1 MSVKGRKARLAVT
14 AGLAAALALGGVV
27 APVAQAYADSGYS
40 VTVQAPDDSAYAV
53 DGNYKIYQLF
63 TGTFGGA
70 DNTHLGNV
78 VANPAYSA
86 TVLTTLNSVL
96 VEVGEQKIDTSDMS
110 EARIAIAITDAIR
123 GLDRTN
129 QQKFANKLAG
139 ALATS
144 GATATQSASAS
155 DGTVAFNVNEAG
167 YYLIASSS
175 TSGATTSA
183 ILVPVNGNVA
193 AKTKV
198 STPTVTKQV
207 KVNDEGYKKNTDVGL
222 TSATTV
228 EKLTYKLEG
237 TVASNIADYD
247 AYTYVFTDTL
257 PTGVTVTNERVDGVT
272 GDSTKPGWG
281 VKVTAKVGETTKDI
295 TASFSLPSGLNGN
308 KVTWTCGNL
317 KQALLDAGFSSENLG
332 KAKIALTY
340 TPDYTVTELGAALV
354 GEGMPA
360 VTNTAKL
367 SYSNNP
373 YIEGAGT
380 VADATSAQS
389 KVYTYKLSL
398 SKVKK
403 ASEGEG
409 TSPLDGAKFTLKR
422 FNSETNA
429 FDQIVFE
436 NKEASDGSLAFTG
449 LDSGVEYELSETTVP
464 AGMKSIDP
472 IKFKIVAVQNTDG
485 TVTKVTANKT
495 SDPSSA
501 ATFVDTTDTDNV
513 IDVTVTNIEG
523 PNLPTT
529 GQQGIVAGVAVG
541 GIVLTVSLVAISR
554 NRKRSE

>member
-1 MSVKGRKARLAVT
+1 MSVKGRKTRLAVT

-40 VTVQAPDDSAYAV
+40 VTVKAPDDSAYAV
-53 DGNYKIYQLF
+53 DGEYKIYQLF
-63 TGTFGGA
+63 TGTFGGS

-78 VANPAYSA
+78 VANSAYSA

-96 VEVGEQKIDTSDMS
+96 PKGQKINTADMS

-144 GATATQSASAS
+144 GATATQSAS

-183 ILVPVNGNVA
+183 ILVPVNGNVTA
-193 AKTKV
+193 ETKV

-207 KVNDEGYKKNTDVGL
+207 KVNNEGYKKNTDVGL

-380 VADATSAQS
+380 VADTTSAQS

-485 TVTKVTANKT
+485 TVTKVTADKT
-495 SDPSSA
+495 SDPSNA
-501 ATFVDTTDTDNV
+501 ATFVNATDTDNV

-523 PNLPTT
+523 ADLPLT

>member
-27 APVAQAYADSGYS
+27 APVAQAYADGGYS
-40 VTVQAPDDSAYAV
+40 VTVKAPDDSAYAV
-53 DGNYKIYQLF
+53 DGEYKIYQLF
-63 TGTFGGA
+63 TGTFGGS

-78 VANPAYSA
+78 VANSAYSA

-96 VEVGEQKIDTSDMS
+96 PEGQKINTADMS

-144 GATATQSASAS
+144 GATATQSAS

-183 ILVPVNGNVA
+183 ILVPVNGNVTA
-193 AKTKV
+193 ETKV

-380 VADATSAQS
+380 VADTTSAQS

-436 NKEASDGSLAFTG
+436 NKEARDGSLAFTG
-449 LDSGVEYELSETTVP
+449 LDSDVEYELSETAVP

-472 IKFKIVAVQNTDG
+472 IKFKITATKEADG

-523 PNLPTT
+523 ADLPLT

-541 GIVLTVSLVAISR
+541 GIVLTISLVAISR
-554 NRKRSE
+554 NRKRSK

>member
-27 APVAQAYADSGYS
+27 APVAQAYADTVYS
-40 VTVQAPDDSAYAV
+40 VTVKAPDDSAYAV
-53 DGNYKIYQLF
+53 AGGYKIYQLF

-78 VANPAYSA
+78 VANSAYSA
-86 TVLTTLNSVL
+86 TVLATLNSVL
-96 VEVGEQKIDTSDMS
+96 GEEHKIDTTGMS

-139 ALATS
+139 ALANS
-144 GATATQSASAS
+144 EATATVNAT
-155 DGTVAFNVNEAG
+155 DGKVTFSGVGPG

-183 ILVPVNGNVA
+183 ILVPVNGNVTA
-193 AKTKV
+193 ETKV

-207 KVNDEGYKKNTDVGL
+207 KVNNEGYKKNTDVGL

-247 AYTYVFTDTL
+247 AYKYVFTDTL
-257 PTGVTVTNERVDGVT
+257 PSGVTVTNERVHGVT
-272 GDSTKPGWG
+272 GNSAKPGWH
-281 VKVTAKVGETTKDI
+281 VNVTAEVKGITQDI
-295 TASFSLPSGLNGN
+295 TDKFSLPSGLSGN
-308 KVTWTCGNL
+308 TVTWTCDNL
-317 KQALLDAGFSSENLG
+317 KQALLDVGFSSENLG

-340 TPDYTVTELGAALV
+340 TPDYTATELATALDGV
-354 GEGMPA
+354 GMPA

-373 YIEGAGT
+373 YADGVGT
-380 VADATSAQS
+380 TVDTAPAQS
-389 KVYTYKLSL
+389 NVYTYKLSL

-403 ASEGEG
+403 DSEGEG
-409 TSPLDGAKFTLKR
+409 TSRLDGAKFTLKR

-436 NKEASDGSLAFTG
+436 NKEASDGTLAFVG
-449 LDSGVEYELSETTVP
+449 LDSDVEYELSETTVP

-472 IKFKIVAVQNTDG
+472 IKFKISATKDADG
-485 TVTKVTANKT
+485 TVTQVTATAT
-495 SDPSSA
+495 SDPSNA
-501 ATFVDTTDTDNV
+501 ATFVNATDTDNV

>member
-27 APVAQAYADSGYS
+27 APVAQAYADAAYS
-40 VTVQAPDDSAYAV
+40 VTVQAPAGSAYAV
-53 DGNYKIYQLF
+53 SGEYKIYRLF
-63 TGTFGGA
+63 TGTFGGT
-70 DNTHLGNV
+70 DNKHLGNV
-78 VANPAYSA
+78 VANSAYSA

-96 VEVGEQKIDTSDMS
+96 GEEHKIDTTGMS

-144 GATATQSASAS
+144 GATATQGASN
-155 DGTVAFNVNEAG
+155 GTVAFNVNEAG

-183 ILVPVNGNVA
+183 ILVPVNGNVTA
-193 AKTKV
+193 ETKV

-207 KVNDEGYKKNTDVGL
+207 KVNNEGYKKNTDVGL

-247 AYTYVFTDTL
+247 AYKYVFTDTL

-272 GDSTKPGWG
+272 GNSAKPGWG

-332 KAKIALTY
+332 KAKIALAY

-373 YIEGAGT
+373 YIGGAGST
-380 VADATSAQS
+380 ATTPADVS
-389 KVYTYKLSL
+389 KVYTYKLAL
-398 SKVKK
+398 KKVKED
-403 ASEGEG
+403 A
-409 TSPLDGAKFTLKR
+409 TPLTGAKFTLKR
-422 FNSETNA
+422 DGQPVFADLRVET
-429 FDQIVFE
+429 
-436 NKEASDGSLAFTG
+436 DGTLAFTG
-449 LDSGVEYELSETTVP
+449 LDSDVEYELSETTVP

-472 IKFKIVAVQNTDG
+472 IKFKITAAKDGATGEVTSVKVNTGDVADN
-485 TVTKVTANKT
+485 
-495 SDPSSA
+495 SHA
-501 ATFVDTTDTDNV
+501 ATFDADSKFDDNV
-513 IDVTVTNIEG
+513 IHVTVTNIEG
-523 PNLPTT
+523 ADLPLT

>member
-27 APVAQAYADSGYS
+27 APVAQAYADAAYS
-40 VTVQAPDDSAYAV
+40 VTVQAQTGSAYSV
-53 DGNYKIYQLF
+53 DGEYKIYKLF
-63 TGTFGGA
+63 TGTFGGT
-70 DNTHLGNV
+70 DNKHLGNV
-78 VANPAYSA
+78 VANPTYLN

-96 VEVGEQKIDTSDMS
+96 PAEQKIDTSGMS
-110 EARIAIAITDAIR
+110 EARIAIAITDAIHDLTVPDAR
-123 GLDRTN
+123 
-129 QQKFANKLAG
+129 KFANKLAG

-144 GATATQSASAS
+144 TPTDAQNAT
-155 DGTVAFNVNEAG
+155 DGKVAFNVNETG

-175 TSGATTSA
+175 TSGANTSA
-183 ILVPVNGNVA
+183 ILVPVNGNVTA
-193 AKTKV
+193 ETKV

-207 KVNDEGYKKNTDVGL
+207 KVNNGGYEKNTDVGL

-247 AYTYVFTDTL
+247 AYEYVFTDTL
-257 PTGVTVTNERVDGVT
+257 PTGVTVTNERVHGVT
-272 GDSTKPGWG
+272 GNSTKPGWG
-281 VKVTAKVGETTKDI
+281 VKVTAKVGDTTKDI
-295 TASFSLPSGLNGN
+295 TASFSLPSDLSGGT
-308 KVTWTCGNL
+308 VTWTCDNL
-317 KQALLDAGFSSENLG
+317 KQVLLDAGFSSDNLG

-380 VADATSAQS
+380 VTDTTSAQS

-409 TSPLDGAKFTLKR
+409 TSSLDGAKFTLKR

-436 NKEASDGSLAFTG
+436 NKEASDGFLAFTG
-449 LDSGVEYELSETTVP
+449 LDSGVEYELSETVVP

-472 IKFKIVAVQNTDG
+472 IKFKIVATKDADG

-523 PNLPTT
+523 ADLPLT
-529 GQQGIVAGVAVG
+529 GQQGIVAGVAAG

-554 NRKRSE
+554 NRKRND

>member
-27 APVAQAYADSGYS
+27 APVAQAYADAAYS
-40 VTVQAPDDSAYAV
+40 VTVQAPAGSAYAV
-53 DGNYKIYQLF
+53 DGGYKIYRLF
-63 TGTFGGA
+63 TGTFGGTK
-70 DNTHLGNV
+70 NKHMGNV
-78 VANPAYSA
+78 VANLDYRDA
-86 TVLTTLNSVL
+86 VLTTLNSVL
-96 VEVGEQKIDTSDMS
+96 PAEQKIDASGMS
-110 EARIAIAITDAIR
+110 EARIAIAITDAIQDLTDTDAR
-123 GLDRTN
+123 
-129 QQKFANKLAG
+129 KFANKLAG
-139 ALATS
+139 ALATVTPTDTQN
-144 GATATQSASAS
+144 AT
-155 DGTVAFNVNEAG
+155 DGKVAFNVNETG

-183 ILVPVNGNVA
+183 ILVPVNGNVTA
-193 AKTKV
+193 ETKV

-247 AYTYVFTDTL
+247 AYKYVFTDTL
-257 PTGVTVTNERVDGVT
+257 PSGVTVTNERVHGVT
-272 GDSTKPGWG
+272 GNSAKPGWH
-281 VKVTAKVGETTKDI
+281 VNVTAEVEGITQDI
-295 TASFSLPSGLNGN
+295 TDKFSLPSDLSGN
-308 KVTWTCGNL
+308 TVTWTCNDL
-317 KQALLDAGFSSENLG
+317 KQALLGAGFSSENLG
-332 KAKIALTY
+332 KAKVALTY

-380 VADATSAQS
+380 VADTTSAQS

-436 NKEASDGSLAFTG
+436 NKEARDGSLAFTG
-449 LDSGVEYELSETTVP
+449 LDSDVEYELSETTVP

-472 IKFKIVAVQNTDG
+472 IKFRITATKEADG
-485 TVTKVTANKT
+485 TVTKVTADET

-501 ATFVDTTDTDNV
+501 ATFVNTTNTDNV
-513 IDVTVTNIEG
+513 IDVTITNIEG
-523 PNLPTT
+523 PNLPLT

>member
-27 APVAQAYADSGYS
+27 APVAQAYADAAYA
-40 VTVQAPDDSAYAV
+40 VTVQAPTGSAYAV
-53 DGNYKIYQLF
+53 DGEYKIYQLF
-63 TGTFGGA
+63 TGTFGGTE
-70 DNTHLGNV
+70 NKHLGNV
-78 VANPAYSA
+78 VANPTYLN

-96 VEVGEQKIDTSDMS
+96 PTEQKIDTSGMS
-110 EARIAIAITDAIR
+110 EARIAIAITDAIH
-123 GLDRTN
+123 GLTRTN
-129 QQKFANKLAG
+129 AQKFANKLAG
-139 ALATS
+139 ALANLE
-144 GATATQSASAS
+144 ATATVNAT
-155 DGTVAFNVNEAG
+155 DGKVTFSGVETG

-183 ILVPVNGNVA
+183 ILVPVNGNVTA
-193 AKTKV
+193 ETKV

-207 KVNDEGYKKNTDVGL
+207 KVNNEGYKKNTDVGL

-247 AYTYVFTDTL
+247 AYKYVFTDTL
-257 PTGVTVTNERVDGVT
+257 PSGVTVTNERVGGVA
-272 GDSTKPGWG
+272 GNSAKPGWG
-281 VKVTAKVGETTKDI
+281 VKVTAEVGDTTKDI
-295 TASFSLPSGLNGN
+295 TDSFSLPSGLSGN
-308 KVTWTCGNL
+308 TVTWTCDNL
-317 KQALLDAGFSSENLG
+317 KQVLLDAGFSSEDLG

-340 TPDYTVTELGAALV
+340 TPDYTATELATALDGV
-354 GEGMPA
+354 DMPA

-380 VADATSAQS
+380 VADTTSAQS

-422 FNSETNA
+422 FNSETNV

-436 NKEASDGSLAFTG
+436 NKEASDGTLAFVG
-449 LDSGVEYELSETTVP
+449 LDSDVEYELSETVVP
-464 AGMKSIDP
+464 AGMKSVDP
-472 IKFKIVAVQNTDG
+472 IKFKIVAVKGADG
-485 TVTKVTANKT
+485 TVTQVAATET
-495 SDPSSA
+495 SDPSNA
-501 ATFVDTTDTDNV
+501 ATFVNATKTDNV

-523 PNLPTT
+523 PSLPTT

-541 GIVLTVSLVAISR
+541 GIVLAISLAAISR
-554 NRKRSE
+554 NRTRSE

>member
-40 VTVQAPDDSAYAV
+40 VTVKAPDDSAYAV
-53 DGNYKIYQLF
+53 DGEYKIYQLF
-63 TGTFGGA
+63 TGTFGGS

-78 VANPAYSA
+78 VANSACSA

-96 VEVGEQKIDTSDMS
+96 PKGQKINTADMS

-144 GATATQSASAS
+144 GATATQSAS

-183 ILVPVNGNVA
+183 ILVPVNGNVTA
-193 AKTKV
+193 ETKV

-308 KVTWTCGNL
+308 NVTWTCGNL

-380 VADATSAQS
+380 VADTTSAQS

-485 TVTKVTANKT
+485 TVTKVTADKT
-495 SDPSSA
+495 SDPSNA
-501 ATFVDTTDTDNV
+501 ATFVNATDTDNV

-523 PNLPTT
+523 ADLPLT

>member
-27 APVAQAYADSGYS
+27 APVAQVYADAAYS
-40 VTVQAPDDSAYAV
+40 VTVQAPAGSAYAV
-53 DGNYKIYQLF
+53 SGEYKIYQLF

-78 VANPAYSA
+78 VANPAYIA

-96 VEVGEQKIDTSDMS
+96 VEGGKQKIDASDMS

-144 GATATQSASAS
+144 GATATQSAS

-183 ILVPVNGNVA
+183 ILVPVNGNVTA
-193 AKTKV
+193 ETKV

-207 KVNDEGYKKNTDVGL
+207 KVNNEGYKKNTDVGL
-222 TSATTV
+222 TNATTV

-247 AYTYVFTDTL
+247 AYKYVFTDTL
-257 PTGVTVTNERVDGVT
+257 PSGVTVTNERVVGVD

-281 VKVTAKVGETTKDI
+281 VKVTAEVEGITQDI
-295 TASFSLPSGLNGN
+295 TDKFSLPSGLSGN
-308 KVTWTCGNL
+308 TVTWTCDNL
-317 KQALLDAGFSSENLG
+317 KQALLDVGFSSKKLG

-340 TPDYTVTELGAALV
+340 TPDYTATELATALDGV
-354 GEGMPA
+354 GMPA
-360 VTNTAKL
+360 VTNTAML

-373 YIEGAGT
+373 YADGAGT
-380 VADATSAQS
+380 TANTATAQS
-389 KVYTYKLSL
+389 NVYTYQLSL

-403 ASEGEG
+403 DPNGEG
-409 TSPLDGAKFTLKR
+409 TSRLDGAKFTLKR
-422 FNSETNA
+422 FNSVTGA

-436 NKEASDGSLAFTG
+436 NKEASDGTLAFTG
-449 LDSGVEYELSETTVP
+449 LDSGVEYELSETVVP

-472 IKFKIVAVQNTDG
+472 IKFKIVATKDADG
-485 TVTKVTANKT
+485 TVTKVTADKT
-495 SDPSSA
+495 SDPSNA
-501 ATFVDTTDTDNV
+501 ATFVNVTETDNV

-523 PNLPTT
+523 PNLPLT

-541 GIVLTVSLVAISR
+541 GIVLTISLVAISH
-554 NRKRSE
+554 NRKRND

>member
-27 APVAQAYADSGYS
+27 APVAQAYADSGYT
-40 VTVQAPDDSAYAV
+40 VTIESTSD
-53 DGNYKIYQLF
+53 YKVEGQYKVYRLF
-63 TGTFGGA
+63 TGSFA
-70 DNTHLGNV
+70 DTSGKMGNA
-78 VANPAYSA
+78 VANDNYREDMR
-86 TVLTTLNSVL
+86 TVLNGFLADANKVPAVNAAHSKL
-96 VEVGEQKIDTSDMS
+96 VVDT
-110 EARIAIAITDAIR
+110 AIADGIAGLPDA
-123 GLDRTN
+123 TTK
-129 QQKFANKLAG
+129 QKFANKLAA
-139 ALATS
+139 ALKDKTGFTS
-144 GATATQSASAS
+144 VNAEG
-155 DGTVAFNVNEAG
+155 GTLSVTGLEAG
-167 YYLIASSS
+167 YYLIVNPDVDNNAM
-175 TSGATTSA
+175 TSA
-183 ILVPVNGNVA
+183 ILVPVNHDRKVA
-193 AKTKV
+193 IKT

-295 TASFSLPSGLNGN
+295 TASFSLPNGLNGN

-380 VADATSAQS
+380 VADTTSAQS

-436 NKEASDGSLAFTG
+436 NKEARAGSLAFTG
-449 LDSGVEYELSETTVP
+449 LDSDVEYELSETAVP

-472 IKFKIVAVQNTDG
+472 IKFRITATKEADG

-523 PNLPTT
+523 ADLPLT

>member
-27 APVAQAYADSGYS
+27 APVAQAYAGSGYS
-40 VTVQAPDDSAYAV
+40 VTVKAPDDSAYAV
-53 DGNYKIYQLF
+53 AGGYKIYQLF

-78 VANPAYSA
+78 VANSAYSA

-96 VEVGEQKIDTSDMS
+96 GEEHEIDTTGMS

-144 GATATQSASAS
+144 GATATQNAT
-155 DGTVAFNVNEAG
+155 DGKVAFNVNETG

-183 ILVPVNGNVA
+183 ILVPVNGNVTA
-193 AKTKV
+193 ETKV
-198 STPTVTKQV
+198 STPAVTKQV
-207 KVNDEGYKKNTDVGL
+207 KVNNEGYKKNTDVGL

-237 TVASNIADYD
+237 TVASNIDDYG
-247 AYTYVFTDTL
+247 AYKYVFKDTL
-257 PTGVTVTNERVDGVT
+257 PKGVTADADRVAQWNVTCKVVYDGAEHTIPEGRFAVSFAT
-272 GDSTKPGWG
+272 NSTDNITEISWTCADLVKAMNDAGLSSNHGDASIILEYTPNY
-281 VKVTAKVGETTKDI
+281 TAEELRNALPNAGM
-295 TASFSLPSGLNGN
+295 ASVNN
-308 KVTWTCGNL
+308 KV
-317 KQALLDAGFSSENLG
+317 
-332 KAKIALTY
+332 
-340 TPDYTVTELGAALV
+340 
-354 GEGMPA
+354 
-360 VTNTAKL
+360 KL
-367 SYSNNP
+367 EYSNNP
-373 YIEGAGT
+373 YSGSEDSTGT
-380 VADATSAQS
+380 TTTDES
-389 KVYTYKLSL
+389 KVYTYKLAL
-398 SKVKK
+398 KKVKED
-403 ASEGEG
+403 A
-409 TSPLDGAKFTLKR
+409 TSLAGAKFTLKR
-422 FNSETNA
+422 DGTE
-429 FDQIVFE
+429 VFTDRGVGD
-436 NKEASDGSLAFTG
+436 DGTLGFVG

-472 IKFKIVAVQNTDG
+472 IKFTIAAAKDADG
-485 TVTKVTANKT
+485 TVTQVTADET
-495 SDPSSA
+495 SDPSNA
-501 ATFVDTTDTDNV
+501 ATFDNTMSGDNV

>member
-14 AGLAAALALGGVV
+14 AGLAAALALGGVE
-27 APVAQAYADSGYS
+27 APVAQAYADAAYS
-40 VTVQAPDDSAYAV
+40 VTVQAPTDSAYAV
-53 DGNYKIYQLF
+53 EGEYRIYQLF

-70 DNTHLGNV
+70 GNTHLGNV
-78 VANPAYSA
+78 VANSAYSA

-96 VEVGEQKIDTSDMS
+96 PEGQEIDTTGMS
-110 EARIAIAITDAIR
+110 EARIAIAITDAIQK
-123 GLDRTN
+123 LSSTEV
-129 QQKFANKLAG
+129 QKFANKLAG

-144 GATATQSASAS
+144 TPTNTQSAT
-155 DGTVAFNVNEAG
+155 DGTVAFNVEEAG

-175 TSGATTSA
+175 ASGANTSA
-183 ILVPVNGNVA
+183 ILVPVNGNVT

-207 KVNDEGYKKNTDVGL
+207 KVNNEDYKKNTDVGL
-222 TSATTV
+222 TSAATV

-237 TVASNIADYD
+237 TVASNIDDYD
-247 AYTYVFTDTL
+247 AYKYVFTDTL
-257 PTGVTVTNERVDGVT
+257 PTGVTVTNERVGGVT
-272 GDSTKPGWG
+272 EDSTKPGWG
-281 VKVTAKVGETTKDI
+281 VKVTAEAEGTTKDI
-295 TASFSLPSGLNGN
+295 TDNFSLPSDLSGST
-308 KVTWTCGNL
+308 VTWTCDNL
-317 KQALLDAGFSSENLG
+317 KQALLDAGFSSDNLG

-340 TPDYTVTELGAALV
+340 TPDYTATELATALV

-373 YIEGAGT
+373 YADGAGT
-380 VADATSAQS
+380 TADTTGAQS

-409 TSPLDGAKFTLKR
+409 VSPLGGAKFTLKR
-422 FNSETNA
+422 FNSETSA

-436 NKEASDGSLAFTG
+436 NKEASDGALAFVG
-449 LDSGVEYELSETTVP
+449 LDSGVEYELSETAVP

-472 IKFKIVAVQNTDG
+472 IKFKIVATKDTDG
-485 TVTKVTANKT
+485 TVTQVAATET
-495 SDPSSA
+495 SDPSNA
-501 ATFVDTTDTDNV
+501 ATFVNTTSTDNV

-523 PNLPTT
+523 PSLPVT
-529 GQQGIVAGVAVG
+529 GQQGVVAGVAVG

>member
-27 APVAQAYADSGYS
+27 APVAQAYADAAYS
-40 VTVQAPDDSAYAV
+40 VTVQAPAGSAYAV
-53 DGNYKIYQLF
+53 SGEYKIYRLF
-63 TGTFGGA
+63 TGTFGGT
-70 DNTHLGNV
+70 DNKHLGNV
-78 VANPAYSA
+78 VANSAYSA

-96 VEVGEQKIDTSDMS
+96 GEEHKIDTTGMS

-144 GATATQSASAS
+144 GATATQSASN
-155 DGTVAFNVNEAG
+155 GTVAFNVNEAG

-183 ILVPVNGNVA
+183 ILVPVNGNVTA
-193 AKTKV
+193 ETKV

-207 KVNDEGYKKNTDVGL
+207 KVNNEGYKKNTDVGL

-247 AYTYVFTDTL
+247 AYKYVFTDTL
-257 PTGVTVTNERVDGVT
+257 PSGVTVTNERVHGVT
-272 GDSTKPGWG
+272 GNSAKPGWH
-281 VKVTAKVGETTKDI
+281 VNVTAEVEGITQDI
-295 TASFSLPSGLNGN
+295 TDKFSLPSGLSGN
-308 KVTWTCGNL
+308 TVTWTCDNL

-340 TPDYTVTELGAALV
+340 TPDYTATELATALDGV
-354 GEGMPA
+354 GMPA

-373 YIEGAGT
+373 YADGVGT
-380 VADATSAQS
+380 TVDTAPAQS
-389 KVYTYKLSL
+389 NVYTYKLSL

-403 ASEGEG
+403 DSEGEG
-409 TSPLDGAKFTLKR
+409 TSRLDGAKFTLKR

-436 NKEASDGSLAFTG
+436 NKEASDGTLAFVG
-449 LDSGVEYELSETTVP
+449 LDSDVEYELSETAVP

-472 IKFKIVAVQNTDG
+472 IKFKIDATKEADG

-495 SDPSSA
+495 SDPSNA
-501 ATFVDTTDTDNV
+501 ATFDNTMSTDNV

-523 PNLPTT
+523 ADLPLT

>member
-27 APVAQAYADSGYS
+27 APVAQAYADAAYA
-40 VTVQAPDDSAYAV
+40 VTVQAPTGSAYAV
-53 DGNYKIYQLF
+53 DGEYKIYQLF
-63 TGTFGGA
+63 TGTFGGTE
-70 DNTHLGNV
+70 NKHLGNV
-78 VANPAYSA
+78 VANSAYRD

-96 VEVGEQKIDTSDMS
+96 PAGQNINTDGMSD
-110 EARIAIAITDAIR
+110 ARIAIALTDAIH
-123 GLDRTN
+123 GLNAADA
-129 QQKFANKLAG
+129 QKFANKLAG

-144 GATATQSASAS
+144 TPTNTQSAT
-155 DGTVAFNVNEAG
+155 DGRVAFNDVEAG

-175 TSGATTSA
+175 ASGANTSA
-183 ILVPVNGNVA
+183 ILVPVSGNVTA
-193 AKTKV
+193 EPKV

-207 KVNDEGYKKNTDVGL
+207 KVNNEDYKKNTDVGL
-222 TSATTV
+222 TSATTL

-247 AYTYVFTDTL
+247 AYTYIFTDTL
-257 PTGVTVTNERVDGVT
+257 PTGVTVTNERVDGVS

-281 VKVTAKVGETTKDI
+281 VKVTAKVGEATKDI
-295 TASFSLPSGLNGN
+295 TASFSLPSGLSGN
-308 KVTWTCGNL
+308 TVTWTCDNL
-317 KQALLDAGFSSENLG
+317 KQALMDAGFSSENLG

-354 GEGMPA
+354 DEGMPA

-380 VADATSAQS
+380 VADTTSAQS

-422 FNSETNA
+422 FNSETNV

-436 NKEASDGSLAFTG
+436 NKEASDGTLAFVG
-449 LDSGVEYELSETTVP
+449 LDSDVEYELSETAVP

-472 IKFKIVAVQNTDG
+472 IKFKIVAVKDVNG
-485 TVTKVTANKT
+485 AVTQVTATET
-495 SDPSSA
+495 SDPSNA
-501 ATFVDTTDTDNV
+501 ATFVNETNTDNV

-523 PNLPTT
+523 PSLPIT

>member
-40 VTVQAPDDSAYAV
+40 VTVKAPDDSAYAV
-53 DGNYKIYQLF
+53 DGEYKIYQLF
-63 TGTFGGA
+63 TGTFGGS

-78 VANPAYSA
+78 VANSAYSA

-96 VEVGEQKIDTSDMS
+96 PKGQKINTADMS
-110 EARIAIAITDAIR
+110 EARIAIAITDTIR

-144 GATATQSASAS
+144 GATATQSAS

-183 ILVPVNGNVA
+183 ILVPVNGNVT

-247 AYTYVFTDTL
+247 AYKYVFTDTL
-257 PTGVTVTNERVDGVT
+257 PSGVTVTNERVVGVD

-281 VKVTAKVGETTKDI
+281 VKVTAKVGDTTKDI
-295 TASFSLPSGLNGN
+295 TAKFSLPSGLSGN
-308 KVTWTCGNL
+308 TVTWTCDNL
-317 KQALLDAGFSSENLG
+317 KQALLDVGFSSENLG

-340 TPDYTVTELGAALV
+340 TPDYTATELATALDGV
-354 GEGMPA
+354 GMPA
-360 VTNTAKL
+360 VTNTAML

-373 YIEGAGT
+373 YADGAGT
-380 VADATSAQS
+380 TANTATAQS
-389 KVYTYKLSL
+389 NVYTYQLSL

-403 ASEGEG
+403 DPNGEG
-409 TSPLDGAKFTLKR
+409 VSSLGGAKFTLKR
-422 FNSETNA
+422 FNSVTGA

-436 NKEASDGSLAFTG
+436 NKEASDGTLAFVG
-449 LDSGVEYELSETTVP
+449 LDSDVEYELSETTVP

-472 IKFKIVAVQNTDG
+472 IKFKITAAKDDATGEVTSVKVNTGD
-485 TVTKVTANKT
+485 VTDN
-495 SDPSSA
+495 SHA
-501 ATFVDTTDTDNV
+501 ATFDADSKFDDNV
-513 IDVTVTNIEG
+513 IHITVKNIEG
-523 PNLPTT
+523 ADLPVT

>member
-14 AGLAAALALGGVV
+14 AGLAAALALGSVV
-27 APVAQAYADSGYS
+27 APVAQAYADGGYT
-40 VTVQAPDDSAYAV
+40 VTIESTSDYKV
-53 DGNYKIYQLF
+53 DGQYKVYRLF
-63 TGTFGGA
+63 TGSFA
-70 DNTHLGNV
+70 DTNTDNGKMGNA
-78 VANPAYSA
+78 VANDSYREDMR
-86 TVLTTLNSVL
+86 TVLNTFLADGNKVPAVDAAHSQL
-96 VEVGEQKIDTSDMS
+96 VVDTAIADGIAGLP
-110 EARIAIAITDAIR
+110 EARK
-123 GLDRTN
+123 
-129 QQKFANKLAG
+129 QEFANKLAA
-139 ALATS
+139 ALKDKAGSTS
-144 GATATQSASAS
+144 VNA
-155 DGTVAFNVNEAG
+155 DNGTLSVTGLEAG
-167 YYLIASSS
+167 YYLIVNPDVENNAM
-175 TSGATTSA
+175 TSA
-183 ILVPVNGNVA
+183 ILVPVNHNREVSI
-193 AKTKV
+193 KT
-198 STPTVTKQV
+198 STPTVIKQV
-207 KVNDEGYKKNTDVGL
+207 KVSNEDYKKNTDVGL

-247 AYTYVFTDTL
+247 AYKYVFTDTL

-281 VKVTAKVGETTKDI
+281 VKVTAKVGETTRDI

-308 KVTWTCGNL
+308 EVTWTCGNL

-373 YIEGAGT
+373 YIEGTGT
-380 VADATSAQS
+380 VADTTSAQS

-485 TVTKVTANKT
+485 TVTKVTADKT
-495 SDPSSA
+495 SDPSNA
-501 ATFVDTTDTDNV
+501 ATFVNATDTDNV

-523 PNLPTT
+523 ADLPTT

>member
-27 APVAQAYADSGYS
+27 APVAQAYADAAYS
-40 VTVQAPDDSAYAV
+40 VTVQAPAGSAYAV
-53 DGNYKIYQLF
+53 SGEYKIYRLF
-63 TGTFGGA
+63 TGTFGGT
-70 DNTHLGNV
+70 DNKHLGNV
-78 VANPAYSA
+78 VANSAYSA

-96 VEVGEQKIDTSDMS
+96 GEEHKIDTTGMS

-144 GATATQSASAS
+144 GATATQSASN
-155 DGTVAFNVNEAG
+155 GTVAFNVNEAG

-183 ILVPVNGNVA
+183 ILVPVNGNVTA
-193 AKTKV
+193 ETKV

-207 KVNDEGYKKNTDVGL
+207 KVNNEGYKKSTDVGL

-380 VADATSAQS
+380 VADTTSAQS

-485 TVTKVTANKT
+485 TVTKVTADKT
-495 SDPSSA
+495 SDPSNA
-501 ATFVDTTDTDNV
+501 ATFVNATDTDNV

-523 PNLPTT
+523 ADLPLT

-541 GIVLTVSLVAISR
+541 GIVLTLSLVAISR

>member
-27 APVAQAYADSGYS
+27 APVAQAYADAAYS
-40 VTVQAPDDSAYAV
+40 VTVQAPAGSAYAV
-53 DGNYKIYQLF
+53 SGEYKIYRLF
-63 TGTFGGA
+63 TGTFGGT
-70 DNTHLGNV
+70 DNKHLGNV
-78 VANPAYSA
+78 VANSAYSA

-96 VEVGEQKIDTSDMS
+96 GEEHKIDTTGMS

-144 GATATQSASAS
+144 GATATQSASN
-155 DGTVAFNVNEAG
+155 GTVAFNVNEAG

-183 ILVPVNGNVA
+183 ILVPVNGNVTA
-193 AKTKV
+193 ETKV

-207 KVNDEGYKKNTDVGL
+207 KVNNEGYKKNTDVGL

-380 VADATSAQS
+380 VADTTSAQS

-472 IKFKIVAVQNTDG
+472 I
-485 TVTKVTANKT
+485 
-495 SDPSSA
+495 
-501 ATFVDTTDTDNV
+501 
-513 IDVTVTNIEG
+513 
-523 PNLPTT
+523 
-529 GQQGIVAGVAVG
+529 
-541 GIVLTVSLVAISR
+541 
-554 NRKRSE
+554 

>member
-40 VTVQAPDDSAYAV
+40 VTVKAPDDSAYAV
-53 DGNYKIYQLF
+53 AGGYKIYQLF
-63 TGTFGGA
+63 TGTFTGTE
-70 DNTHLGNV
+70 NEHMGNV
-78 VANPAYSA
+78 VANLTYRNA
-86 TVLTTLNSVL
+86 VLTTLNSVL
-96 VEVGEQKIDTSDMS
+96 LAEQKIDTSGMS
-110 EARIAIAITDAIR
+110 DARIAIAITDAIQ
-123 GLDRTN
+123 GLTPPK

-139 ALATS
+139 ELANS
-144 GATATQSASAS
+144 EATATVNAT
-155 DGTVAFNVNEAG
+155 DGKVTFSGVGPG
-167 YYLIASSS
+167 YYLIASSN
-175 TSGATTSA
+175 TSGANTSA
-183 ILVPVNGNVA
+183 ILVPVNGDVT
-193 AKTKV
+193 AKPKV

-247 AYTYVFTDTL
+247 AYKYVFTDTL
-257 PTGVTVTNERVDGVT
+257 PSGVTVTNERVHGAT
-272 GDSTKPGWG
+272 GNSAKPGWH
-281 VKVTAKVGETTKDI
+281 VNVTAEVEGITQDI
-295 TASFSLPSGLNGN
+295 TDKFSLPSGLSGN
-308 KVTWTCGNL
+308 TVTWTCDNL
-317 KQALLDAGFSSENLG
+317 KKALLDVGFSSENLG

-340 TPDYTVTELGAALV
+340 TPDYTATELATALDGA
-354 GEGMPA
+354 GMPA

-367 SYSNNP
+367 SYSHNP

-380 VADATSAQS
+380 VADTTSAQS

-436 NKEASDGSLAFTG
+436 NKEARDGSLAFTG
-449 LDSGVEYELSETTVP
+449 LDSGVEYELSETVVP

-472 IKFKIVAVQNTDG
+472 IKFTIAAAKDTDG
-485 TVTKVTANKT
+485 TVTQVTANET
-495 SDPSSA
+495 SDPSNA
-501 ATFVDTTDTDNV
+501 ATFDNTVSGDNV
-513 IDVTVTNIEG
+513 IDVTITNIEG

>member
-27 APVAQAYADSGYS
+27 APVAQAYADTVYS

-53 DGNYKIYQLF
+53 AGGYKIYQLF

-78 VANPAYSA
+78 VANSAYSA
-86 TVLTTLNSVL
+86 TVLATLNSVL
-96 VEVGEQKIDTSDMS
+96 GEEHKIDTTGMS

-139 ALATS
+139 ALATLTPTDTQN
-144 GATATQSASAS
+144 AT
-155 DGTVAFNVNEAG
+155 DGKVAFNVNETG
-167 YYLIASSS
+167 YYLIASTS
-175 TSGATTSA
+175 TSGANTSA
-183 ILVPVNGNVA
+183 ILVPVNGNVTA
-193 AKTKV
+193 ETKV

-207 KVNDEGYKKNTDVGL
+207 KVNNEGYKKNTDVGL
-222 TSATTV
+222 TSTTTV

-237 TVASNIADYD
+237 TVASNIDDYD
-247 AYTYVFTDTL
+247 AYKYVFTDTL
-257 PTGVTVTNERVDGVT
+257 PSGVTVTNERVVGVD

-281 VKVTAKVGETTKDI
+281 VKVTAKVGDTTKDI
-295 TASFSLPSGLNGN
+295 TASFSLPSDLSGST
-308 KVTWTCGNL
+308 VTWTCNDL

-332 KAKIALTY
+332 KAKIVLTY
-340 TPDYTVTELGAALV
+340 TPDYTVTELGSALV

-373 YIEGAGT
+373 YADGVGT
-380 VADATSAQS
+380 TADTTGAQS

-398 SKVKK
+398 SKVK
-403 ASEGEG
+403 AGANNT
-409 TSPLDGAKFTLKR
+409 TSPLPGAKFTLKR
-422 FNSETNA
+422 GETSIFA
-429 FDQIVFE
+429 DQEVG
-436 NKEASDGSLAFTG
+436 ADGTLAFVG

-472 IKFKIVAVQNTDG
+472 IKFTIAATKEADG
-485 TVTKVTANKT
+485 TVTQVTASKT
-495 SDPSSA
+495 SDPSNA
-501 ATFVDTTDTDNV
+501 ATFVNTTDTDNV

-523 PNLPTT
+523 ADLPTT

>member
-40 VTVQAPDDSAYAV
+40 VTVKAPDDSAYAV
-53 DGNYKIYQLF
+53 AGEYKIYQLF

-78 VANPAYSA
+78 VANSAYSE
-86 TVLTTLNSVL
+86 TVLATLNSVL
-96 VEVGEQKIDTSDMS
+96 PEGQKIDTRDMS
-110 EARIAIAITDAIR
+110 EARAAITITDAIH
-123 GLDRTN
+123 GLTRTN
-129 QQKFANKLAG
+129 AQKFANKLAG

-144 GATATQSASAS
+144 GATATQSASG
-155 DGTVAFNVNEAG
+155 GTVAFNVNEAG

-183 ILVPVNGNVA
+183 ILVPVNGNVT

-207 KVNDEGYKKNTDVGL
+207 KVNNEDYKKNTDVGL

-247 AYTYVFTDTL
+247 AYKYVFTDTL

-281 VKVTAKVGETTKDI
+281 VKVTAKVEDTTKDI
-295 TASFSLPSGLNGN
+295 TASFSLPSDLSGST
-308 KVTWTCGNL
+308 VTWTCNDL

-340 TPDYTVTELGAALV
+340 TPDYTVTELGSALV

-373 YIEGAGT
+373 YAAGVGTT
-380 VADATSAQS
+380 VDTTGAQS

-403 ASEGEG
+403 DSEGEG
-409 TSPLDGAKFTLKR
+409 TSRLDGAKFTLKR

-436 NKEASDGSLAFTG
+436 NKEASDGALDFVG

-485 TVTKVTANKT
+485 TVTKVTADKT
-495 SDPSSA
+495 SDPSNA
-501 ATFVDTTDTDNV
+501 ATFVNATETDNV

>member
-27 APVAQAYADSGYS
+27 APVAQAYADAAYS
-40 VTVQAPDDSAYAV
+40 VTVQAPAGSAYAV
-53 DGNYKIYQLF
+53 SGEYKIYRLF
-63 TGTFGGA
+63 TGTFGGT
-70 DNTHLGNV
+70 DNKHLGNV
-78 VANPAYSA
+78 VANSAYSA

-96 VEVGEQKIDTSDMS
+96 GEEHKIDTTGMS

-144 GATATQSASAS
+144 GATATQSASN
-155 DGTVAFNVNEAG
+155 GTVAFNVNEAG

-183 ILVPVNGNVA
+183 ILVPVNGNVTA
-193 AKTKV
+193 ETKV

-207 KVNDEGYKKNTDVGL
+207 KVNNEGYKKNTDVGL

-380 VADATSAQS
+380 VADTTSAQS

-485 TVTKVTANKT
+485 TVTKVTADKT
-495 SDPSSA
+495 SDPSNA
-501 ATFVDTTDTDNV
+501 ATFVNATDTDNV

-523 PNLPTT
+523 ADLPLT

>member
-40 VTVQAPDDSAYAV
+40 VTVKAPDDSAYAV
-53 DGNYKIYQLF
+53 DGEYKIYQLF
-63 TGTFGGA
+63 TGTFGGS

-78 VANPAYSA
+78 VANSAYSA

-96 VEVGEQKIDTSDMS
+96 PKGQKINTADMS

-144 GATATQSASAS
+144 GAAATQSAS

-183 ILVPVNGNVA
+183 ILVPVNGNVTA
-193 AKTKV
+193 ETKV

-380 VADATSAQS
+380 VADTTSAQS

-485 TVTKVTANKT
+485 TVTKVTADKT
-495 SDPSSA
+495 SDPSNA
-501 ATFVDTTDTDNV
+501 ATFVNATDTDNV

-523 PNLPTT
+523 ADLPLT

-554 NRKRSE
+554 NRKRND

>member
-27 APVAQAYADSGYS
+27 VPVAQAYAD
-40 VTVQAPDDSAYAV
+40 
-53 DGNYKIYQLF
+53 GNYTVTIESTSDYKVEGQYKVYRLF
-63 TGTFGGA
+63 TGSFA
-70 DNTHLGNV
+70 DTNTDNGKMGNA
-78 VANPAYSA
+78 VANDSYREDMR
-86 TVLTTLNSVL
+86 TVLNGFLTDANKVPAVDTAHSKL
-96 VEVGEQKIDTSDMS
+96 VVDT
-110 EARIAIAITDAIR
+110 AIADGIAGLPDA
-123 GLDRTN
+123 TTK
-129 QQKFANKLAG
+129 QKFANKLAA
-139 ALATS
+139 ALKDKTGFTS
-144 GATATQSASAS
+144 VNAEG
-155 DGTVAFNVNEAG
+155 GTLSVTGLEAG
-167 YYLIASSS
+167 YYLIVNPDVDNNAM
-175 TSGATTSA
+175 TSA
-183 ILVPVNGNVA
+183 ILVPVNHDRKVTI
-193 AKTKV
+193 KT

-207 KVNDEGYKKNTDVGL
+207 KVSNEDYKKNTDVGL

-272 GDSTKPGWG
+272 GNSAKPGWG
-281 VKVTAKVGETTKDI
+281 VKATAKVGETTKDI

-373 YIEGAGT
+373 YIGGAGST
-380 VADATSAQS
+380 ATTPADVS
-389 KVYTYKLSL
+389 KVYTYKLAL
-398 SKVKK
+398 KKVKED
-403 ASEGEG
+403 A
-409 TSPLDGAKFTLKR
+409 TPLTGAKFTLKR
-422 FNSETNA
+422 DGQPVFADLRVET
-429 FDQIVFE
+429 
-436 NKEASDGSLAFTG
+436 DGTLAFTG
-449 LDSGVEYELSETTVP
+449 LDSDVEYELSETTVP

-472 IKFKIVAVQNTDG
+472 IKFKITAAKDGATGEVTSVKVNTGDVADN
-485 TVTKVTANKT
+485 
-495 SDPSSA
+495 SHA
-501 ATFVDTTDTDNV
+501 ATFDADSKFDDNV
-513 IDVTVTNIEG
+513 IHVTVTNIEG
-523 PNLPTT
+523 ADLPLT

-554 NRKRSE
+554 NRKRND

>member
-27 APVAQAYADSGYS
+27 APVAQAYADAAYS
-40 VTVQAPDDSAYAV
+40 VTVQAPAGSAYAV
-53 DGNYKIYQLF
+53 SGEYKIYRLF
-63 TGTFGGA
+63 TGTFGGT
-70 DNTHLGNV
+70 DNKHLGNV
-78 VANPAYSA
+78 VANSAYSA

-96 VEVGEQKIDTSDMS
+96 GEEHKIDTTGMS

-144 GATATQSASAS
+144 GATATQSASN
-155 DGTVAFNVNEAG
+155 GTVAFNVNEAG

-183 ILVPVNGNVA
+183 ILVPVNGNVTA
-193 AKTKV
+193 ETKV

-207 KVNDEGYKKNTDVGL
+207 KVNNEGYKKNTDVGL

-247 AYTYVFTDTL
+247 AYKYVFTDTL
-257 PTGVTVTNERVDGVT
+257 PSGVTVTNERVHSVT
-272 GDSTKPGWG
+272 GNSAKPGWH
-281 VKVTAKVGETTKDI
+281 VNVTAEVEGITQDI
-295 TASFSLPSGLNGN
+295 TDKFSLPSGLSGN
-308 KVTWTCGNL
+308 TVTWTCDNL
-317 KQALLDAGFSSENLG
+317 KQALLDVGFSSENLG

-340 TPDYTVTELGAALV
+340 TPDYTATELATALDGV
-354 GEGMPA
+354 GMPA

-373 YIEGAGT
+373 YADGVGT
-380 VADATSAQS
+380 TVDTAPAQS
-389 KVYTYKLSL
+389 NVYTYKLSL

-403 ASEGEG
+403 DSEGEE
-409 TSPLDGAKFTLKR
+409 TSRLDGAKFTLKR

-429 FDQIVFE
+429 FAQIVFE
-436 NKEASDGSLAFTG
+436 NKEASDGTLAFVG
-449 LDSGVEYELSETTVP
+449 LDSDVEYELSETAVP

-472 IKFKIVAVQNTDG
+472 IKFKIDATKEADG

-495 SDPSSA
+495 SDPSNA
-501 ATFVDTTDTDNV
+501 ATFDNTMSTDNV

-523 PNLPTT
+523 ADLPLT